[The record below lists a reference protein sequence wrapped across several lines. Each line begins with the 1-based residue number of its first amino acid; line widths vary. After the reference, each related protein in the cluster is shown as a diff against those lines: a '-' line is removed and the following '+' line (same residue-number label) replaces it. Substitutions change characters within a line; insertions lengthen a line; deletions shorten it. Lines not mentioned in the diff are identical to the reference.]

1 MTQTIQLPLWLF
13 IVIVVFAMVT
23 ALSHFLLPSVRWFFR
38 RRFEKAVARLNTR
51 LTRPIEPFK
60 LARRHDMIQRLV
72 YDPKVTQAIVEH
84 ARKEGVP
91 ENVAFEQAKRYAR
104 EIVPSFSAFAYFG
117 FGIRAARF
125 LANTVYDVRTGL
137 LNETALKNVA
147 PDATVIFV
155 MNHRSNMDY
164 VLVTYLA
171 ARASALSYA
180 VGEWARVWPLSVLI
194 KSMGAYFIRRKSR
207 GSLYRGVL
215 QRYVQMATAGG
226 ATQAIFPEGGLSL
239 TGRVMPAKLGLL
251 SYVVEAWEESGREV
265 VFVPVAI
272 NYDRVLEDRIL
283 IAAHKEGGR
292 RFRARISVILFYIMR
307 KGWLRLF
314 GKHMRF
320 GEAAVV
326 FGQPVALSSYA
337 PKPDIDTLGADLM
350 RRIESEMPLSF
361 VPVLARVMLRAT
373 APLDHEA
380 LQQAMQKEIRA
391 AKTNVL
397 ASRDSIRAI
406 SLKAEKHMLLRGL
419 IVETDGLYAMNPDER
434 DLLEFYAN
442 SIEHF
447 YNNAAHAPEISAR
460 AKS

>member
-13 IVIVVFAMVT
+13 IVIVLFATVT

-104 EIVPSFSAFAYFG
+104 EIVPSFSAIAYFG
-117 FGIRAARF
+117 FGIRVARF
-125 LANTVYDVRTGL
+125 LANTIYDVRTGL

-194 KSMGAYFIRRKSR
+194 KSMGAYFIRRRSR
-207 GSLYRGVL
+207 GALYRGVL

-239 TGRVMPAKLGLL
+239 TGKVMPPKLGLL
-251 SYVVEAWEESGREV
+251 SYVVEAWEETDREV

-283 IAAHKEGGR
+283 ISANYEGNR
-292 RFRARISVILFYIMR
+292 RFRARISVILFYIIR

-314 GKHMRF
+314 GKRLRF

-337 PKPDIDTLGADLM
+337 PKPDVKALGEDLM

-361 VPVLARVMLRAT
+361 VPVLSRVMLNASE
-373 APLDHEA
+373 PMDHDA
-380 LQQAMQKEIRA
+380 LQHAMQTEIGA

-397 ASRDSIRAI
+397 ASKDSISSI
-406 SLKAEKHMLLRGL
+406 SLKACEHMLLRGL
-419 IVETDGLYAMNPDER
+419 IVKKDDLYALNPTER
-434 DLLEFYAN
+434 DVLVFYAN

-447 YNNAAHAPEISAR
+447 YNDAAPAS
-460 AKS
+460 

>member
-13 IVIVVFAMVT
+13 IVIVLFAMVT

-38 RRFEKAVARLNTR
+38 RRLEKAVARLNTR

-84 ARKEGVP
+84 ARAEGVP
-91 ENVAFEQAKRYAR
+91 EAVAFEQAKRYAR
-104 EIVPSFSAFAYFG
+104 EIVPSFSAFTYFS

-180 VGEWARVWPLSVLI
+180 VGEWARVWPLSGLI

-207 GSLYRGVL
+207 GPLYRGVL

-251 SYVVEAWEESGREV
+251 TYVVEAWEESGREV

-283 IAAHKEGGR
+283 ISANKEGSR
-292 RFRARISVILFYIMR
+292 RFRARISVILFYIIR
-307 KGWLRLF
+307 KGWLRLL

-337 PKPDIDTLGADLM
+337 PKPDIKALGVDLM

-361 VPVLARVMLRAT
+361 VPLLSRVMLRASG
-373 APLDHEA
+373 PLTHEA
-380 LQQAMQKEIRA
+380 LQQAMHREICT
-391 AKTNVL
+391 AKTNLLVTGE
-397 ASRDSIRAI
+397 SIPAI

-419 IVETDGLYAMNPDER
+419 ITETDGLYAMNPAER
-434 DLLEFYAN
+434 DVLVFYAN

-447 YNNAAHAPEISAR
+447 YSDAAPAP
-460 AKS
+460 